1 MSWRRW
7 IPVAL
12 PAIVGVL
19 LAILLPL
26 LQSEPPLFQISLS
39 LGNLALLVGLVFSSF
54 AAVGMLL
61 AQRAQQ
67 QSENALQKQ
76 QEMQS
81 RDRRRF
87 VQRLDHEFKNPLT
100 AIRAGLTNIS
110 TATTETERQTAV
122 KTVTNQTMRL
132 VRLTT
137 DLRKIADLE
146 TRELETAVV
155 DLTVLLTE
163 VEDLMREQ
171 AGNDRQ
177 IILTV
182 PRAPWPLPTIIG
194 DWDLLFLAFY
204 NLADNAR
211 KFSQTGDT
219 LEIRAREEETAVI
232 VEIADTGRGIAADEV
247 AHVWEDLYRGEN
259 GRSVPGSGLGLPL
272 VKAIIERHHGQVS
285 LTSRSRQGTNV
296 TVQLPKSR
304 TS

>member
-1 MSWRRW
+1 MNWQRW
-7 IPVAL
+7 LPVAL
-12 PAIVGVL
+12 PATLGIILAVL
-19 LAILLPL
+19 LPFISADAPL
-26 LQSEPPLFQISLS
+26 LQLGLS
-39 LGNLALLVGLVFSSF
+39 LGNIALLAGLVFSGF
-54 AAVGMLL
+54 ATVGLLL
-61 AQRAQQ
+61 AQRAQEQTAVSLQ
-67 QSENALQKQ
+67 QQ
-76 QEMQS
+76 QETQN

-100 AIRAGLTNIS
+100 AIRAGVTNLQ
-110 TATTETERQTAV
+110 TATTEVERQAALT
-122 KTVTNQTMRL
+122 TVTNQTMRL

-155 DLTVLLTE
+155 DLTALLTE
-163 VEDLMREQ
+163 VEELIREQ
-171 AGNDRQ
+171 TANERQ

-211 KFSQTGDT
+211 KFSQVGDT

-247 AHVWEDLYRGEN
+247 EHVWEDLYRGEN
-259 GRSVPGSGLGLPL
+259 GRSIAGSGLGLPL
-272 VKAIIERHHGQVS
+272 VRAIIERHHGQVS
-285 LTSRSRQGTNV
+285 LTSRRGQGTNV
-296 TVQLPKSR
+296 TVQLPKPL
-304 TS
+304 